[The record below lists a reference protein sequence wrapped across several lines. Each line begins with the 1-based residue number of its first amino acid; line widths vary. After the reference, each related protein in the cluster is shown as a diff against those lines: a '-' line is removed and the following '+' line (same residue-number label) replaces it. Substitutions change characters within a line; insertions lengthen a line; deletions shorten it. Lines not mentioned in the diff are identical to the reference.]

1 MVLEDADLEK
11 VKPLFP
17 LEEKEGF
24 VSMVEGTGMGSLT
37 YMFVASSL
45 LLFDFT
51 HVPHSG
57 KDCAENEQPA

>member
-1 MVLEDADLEK
+1 MVLEDADLK
-11 VKPLFP
+11 KFKPSFP

-45 LLFDFT
+45 FSPD
-51 HVPHSG
+51 SG
-57 KDCAENEQPA
+57 KDSAEKEQPT